1 MESKANFLVTVD
13 GDLRV
18 GTLEQQ
24 EAGIRAIR
32 QVHSD
37 MGILGRTTW
46 MINEIDFD
54 WTGQHGRALLEIV
67 DSGECLGVHDHQ
79 DTHYAE
85 TYTKAFDLMG
95 RSRRRLA
102 AFLEA
107 TGRSAALTAHR
118 NGCAI
123 QSEPLYQAA
132 IDLGYTIVSDAWP
145 GVRWYARMV
154 RDGLPPSC
162 WRRMGE
168 SDPDAILMDNRLV
181 PLSAIPW
188 RHGPCNWLDFESREG
203 PLLQVPITCMPLVD
217 RGRMESAFANSGS
230 TAFLVLDTHPYDMQ
244 DPATGEVSPERVSE
258 YRRSL
263 EWVRDRFQP
272 AFIRLDQVPE
282 LLPGSSG

>member
-1 MESKANFLVTVD
+1 MESKAHFLVTVD
-13 GDLRV
+13 GDLRI
-18 GTLEQQ
+18 GTPEQQ

-32 QVHSD
+32 QVHTD
-37 MGILGRTTW
+37 LGIMGCTTW

-54 WTGQHGRALLEIV
+54 WTGQHAQALFDIV
-67 DSGECLGVHDHQ
+67 DSGECVGVHDHQ
-79 DTHYAE
+79 DTHYVESYESAL
-85 TYTKAFDLMG
+85 ALMQD
-95 RSRRRLA
+95 SRRRLMG
-102 AFLEA
+102 FLEKS
-107 TGRSAALTAHR
+107 GRRVPLQVHR
-118 NGCAI
+118 NGSAI
-123 QSEPLYQAA
+123 QSEALYRAA
-132 IDLGYTIVSDAWP
+132 VDVGYSLVSDVWP
-145 GVRWYARMV
+145 GVRWYGRMV
-154 RDGLPPSC
+154 RDGSEPNP

-181 PLSAIPW
+181 PLAAIPW
-188 RHGPCNWLDFESREG
+188 RHGPCNWLDFESQGG
-203 PLLQVPITCMPLVD
+203 PLLQVPITCAPWVD
-217 RGRMESAFANSGS
+217 ETRMTEAASSGGS